1 MFLIS
6 SGVLPT
12 GRSRKTRSTSTSLEV
27 DPLTP
32 RGKGLLMF
40 KRLNF
45 QTDLQDARVFYA
57 SVYKIFVKEHET
69 GITYSTYV
77 NTQSEAQEMC
87 GDTNVLTTL
96 ERTLAISTN
105 NGIVYFLSNPE
116 LFVSSVR
123 QSSGD
128 RIFNSLSEEEKK
140 SVVAYLKEIGVCK

>member
-1 MFLIS
+1 
-6 SGVLPT
+6 
-12 GRSRKTRSTSTSLEV
+12 
-27 DPLTP
+27 
-32 RGKGLLMF
+32 MF

-116 LFVSSVR
+116 LFVSSVK

>member
-1 MFLIS
+1 MPSRKPLLWRMFLIS

-57 SVYKIFVKEHET
+57 SVYKILLL
-69 GITYSTYV
+69 GITRILFSIFRR
-77 NTQSEAQEMC
+77 
-87 GDTNVLTTL
+87 LTL
-96 ERTLAISTN
+96 
-105 NGIVYFLSNPE
+105 YFLLRFHGNLSMETEEN
-116 LFVSSVR
+116 LFCNSFCSFAGFPVLVRGLSWFTVPLVKHSS
-123 QSSGD
+123 
-128 RIFNSLSEEEKK
+128 SL
-140 SVVAYLKEIGVCK
+140 LN